1 MSTDYT
7 DLALGIST
15 LSVARD
21 SNRTYYTRTVGP
33 SSEPLSLD
41 EAVRHLQLAVGN
53 DNSYITSLI
62 QVARDVS
69 ENATGRALM
78 TSTWVAACRS
88 WPCNSLMELTV
99 SPVSAIA
106 SVKYYADGETT
117 LTTLDS
123 ANYSLATTVAP
134 AVVIFDEDF
143 DAPDLADRPDAVQVT
158 FTAGAATTAAIPPS
172 MKHAVRLLLRHY
184 YDHPEAVNDT
194 KGAELPYG
202 IKHLLDSN
210 RISGWVA

>member
-7 DLALGIST
+7 DLALGVTT
-15 LSVARD
+15 LSAARD
-21 SNRTYYTRTVGP
+21 ENRTYYTRTVGP
-33 SSEPLSLD
+33 TAEPLSLD

-62 QVARDVS
+62 QVARDVA

-78 TSTWVAACRS
+78 ASTWIAACRA
-88 WPCNSLMELTV
+88 WPCNSLLPLTV
-99 SPVSAIA
+99 SPVSAVT
-106 SVKYYADGETT
+106 SVKYYADGETA
-117 LTTLDS
+117 LTTLDA
-123 ANYSLATTVAP
+123 ANYSLATTVSP

-158 FTAGAATTAAIPPS
+158 FTAGATTTAAIPPS

-210 RISGWVA
+210 RVSGWVA

>member
-7 DLALGIST
+7 DLALGFTTINTAS
-15 LSVARD
+15 D

-33 SSEPLSLD
+33 TSEPLSLD

-62 QVARDVS
+62 QVARDVA

-78 TSTWVAACRS
+78 TSTWIAACRA
-88 WPCNSLMELTV
+88 WPCNSLLALTV
-99 SPVSAIA
+99 SPVSAIE
-106 SVKYYADGETT
+106 SIKYYADGETS
-117 LTTLDS
+117 LTTFDS
-123 ANYSLATTVAP
+123 ANYSLATTVSP
-134 AVVIFDEDF
+134 AVVIFGEDF

-158 FTAGAATTAAIPPS
+158 FTAGASTTAAIPPS

-210 RISGWVA
+210 RVAGWVA

>member
-7 DLALGIST
+7 DLALGLTTINTAS
-15 LSVARD
+15 D
-21 SNRTYYTRTVGP
+21 SNRTYYTRTIGP
-33 SSEPLSLD
+33 TAEPLSLD

-78 TSTWVAACRS
+78 ASTWVAACHS
-88 WPCNSLMELTV
+88 WPCNSIMSLTV
-99 SPVSAIA
+99 SPVSAIS
-106 SVKYYADGETT
+106 SVKYYADGDTA
-117 LTTLDS
+117 LTTLDPS
-123 ANYSLATTVAP
+123 NYSLATTISP

-143 DAPDLADRPDAVQVT
+143 DAPDLADRPDAIQVT

-172 MKHAVRLLLRHY
+172 MKHAVRLILRHY
-184 YDHPEAVNDT
+184 YDHPEAINDT
-194 KGAELPYG
+194 KGVELPFG